1 MVYEATTA
9 NYDEQLKAAEFVVV
23 DYYGDHCGACV
34 YLAPFFQES
43 ANDMPFI
50 RFVKINISQHWEIGQ
65 RYSIRGVPT
74 LKFFRNGQEVHQ
86 AMGGMERERLNGEI
100 ARMLYKDYLEV

>member
-9 NYDEQLKAAEFVVV
+9 NYDEQLTAAEFVVV

-34 YLAPFFQES
+34 YLAPFFQEAS
-43 ANDMPFI
+43 NDMPYI
-50 RFVKINISQHWEIGQ
+50 RFVKINISQSWEIGQ
-65 RYSIRGVPT
+65 RYGIRGVPT

-86 AMGGMERERLNGEI
+86 TAGGMDREMLNREL
-100 ARMLYKDYLEV
+100 AKMLYRDYQ